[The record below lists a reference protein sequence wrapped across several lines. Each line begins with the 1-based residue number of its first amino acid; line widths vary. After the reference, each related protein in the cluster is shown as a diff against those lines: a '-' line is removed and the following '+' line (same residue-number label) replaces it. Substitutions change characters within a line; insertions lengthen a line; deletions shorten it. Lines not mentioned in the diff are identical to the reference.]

1 MDTHCHFRE
10 AVLEGLGRGFFFLHL
25 FSFFSRVLCVY
36 RLRAEMLFPPRLRGR
51 FFLSVLP
58 KQRVAGKLG
67 GKRGFPESWRFG
79 GRKTR
84 FARFFRGFSTS

>member
-10 AVLEGLGRGFFFLHL
+10 AVLEGLGRVFFSLSF
-25 FSFFSRVLCVY
+25 FFFSRVLCVY
-36 RLRAEMLFPPRLRGR
+36 RLRAEMLFPLRLRGR

-84 FARFFRGFSTS
+84 LARFFRGFSTL